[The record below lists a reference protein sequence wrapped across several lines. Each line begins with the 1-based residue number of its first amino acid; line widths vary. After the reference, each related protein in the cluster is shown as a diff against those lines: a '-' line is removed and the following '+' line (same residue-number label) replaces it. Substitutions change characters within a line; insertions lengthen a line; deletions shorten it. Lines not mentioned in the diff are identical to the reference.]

1 MTKLYEKLI
10 HNQHSFKGVAAGI
23 AKARAR
29 AKSESYDKITAGLF
43 AHLDLTTLNST
54 DNNINVTALAGKVKN
69 QKKNYPDMPNVAAVC
84 VFPNFAAK
92 VSEMLAGTGVKTAAV
107 AAAFPTA
114 QTFREV
120 KIIETSM
127 AVEKGAGE
135 IDIVMP
141 LGPFMEKKYSQVAA
155 EIREL
160 RDAASNATLKVIIES
175 GLLGSPESIY
185 TASMIAMDAGADFI
199 KTSTGKAAVSA
210 TPEAA
215 WVMCMAIASFYNETG
230 IRVGL
235 KPAGGIVSVADAK
248 LYHGI
253 VEEVLGNE
261 WLTPQLFR
269 IGASRLA
276 NNILSEI
283 SGESVEYF

>member
-10 HNQHSFKGVAAGI
+10 HNQHSFKGVGEGI
-23 AKARAR
+23 AKAMA
-29 AKSESYDKITAGLF
+29 ASKGASHDKTGIRLF
-43 AHLDLTTLNST
+43 SHLDLTSLNST

-92 VSEMLAGTGVKTAAV
+92 VSEVLAGTGVKTAAV

-120 KIIETSM
+120 RIIETSM
-127 AVEKGAGE
+127 AVEKGADE

-141 LGPFMEKKYSQVAA
+141 LGPFMERKYSQVAA
-155 EIREL
+155 EISEL

-175 GLLGSPESIY
+175 GLLGSPENIY

-215 WVMCMAIASFYNETG
+215 WVMCMAIESFYRETG
-230 IRVGL
+230 IRIGL

-248 LYHGI
+248 LYYAI
-253 VEEVLGNE
+253 VEQVLGE
-261 WLTPQLFR
+261 DWLTPELFR

-276 NNILSEI
+276 NNILSEV

>member
-23 AKARAR
+23 AKATAR

-215 WVMCMAIASFYNETG
+215 WVMCMAIGSFYSETG

-248 LYHGI
+248 LYHAI
-253 VEEVLGNE
+253 VEEVLGRE

-283 SGESVEYF
+283 SGEGV